1 MKQTDF
7 VDEQTGKSYEVVP
20 EGIWDVVV
28 AVFSILYLVVV
39 LVICICLFF
48 ATWTDYSIE
57 IDAPKSPVF
66 LLMAYAVIG
75 GGLGGTIN
83 GIRSFIGW
91 HAERKAFKRRYVW
104 KYISQ
109 PLIGLALAAMV
120 YALFRSGI
128 VAVGGNLRIDDN
140 FTNQILAAF
149 GIGAI
154 TGYGSRRTLIWLDTV
169 VKKVFGLG

>member
-20 EGIWDVVV
+20 EGTWDVVV

-39 LVICICLFF
+39 LVICTFLFF
-48 ATWTDYSIE
+48 AIWTGYSIE

-66 LLMAYAVIG
+66 LLMVYAVIG

-91 HAERKAFKRRYVW
+91 HAERKAFNRRYVW

-109 PLIGLALAAMV
+109 PLIGVALAAMV

-128 VAVGGNLRIDDN
+128 VTVGGNFTTDDN

-154 TGYGSRRTLIWLDTV
+154 SGYGSRSAIKCMDKL
-169 VKKVFGLG
+169 VKKVFGLE